1 MAKTKIK
8 QQTTI
13 YAPKVK
19 KGKGRAKKKR
29 NKKNDSKPYR
39 GQGR

>member
-1 MAKTKIK
+1 MAQGKVNLYATKE
-8 QQTTI
+8 
-13 YAPKVK
+13 K

-29 NKKNDSKPYR
+29 NKRHDSKEYR